1 MIEVEHCL
9 PDARLMPYIK
19 MYFWGRD
26 MNPPL
31 SQRVVP
37 NGEMGLMFYRDCNAS
52 LDGVKQMHA
61 CVKGQSVRYHD
72 IVSHGG
78 IEIVCV
84 HFTVLGARLILGTPL
99 YEFYEDIVEL
109 SDMDD
114 VDLKMLGERVLQTE
128 NHRECWSMF
137 DSFFLHRLMTSKV
150 NELNIRRLHRAISY
164 SRRQVNEASVDRL
177 AEKTCLCT
185 RQFRRLFSDMVGLSP
200 KDYLRVQRY
209 HTALQ
214 DLKCNRGNAAL
225 SEIAWR
231 NGYYDLSHLYADFLR
246 ISGYAPK
253 SLLEISQNDCD
264 PVGWRI

>member
-1 MIEVEHCL
+1 MTELESRL
-9 PDARLMPYIK
+9 PDVRLMPYIK

-37 NGEMGLMFYRDCNAS
+37 NGEMGLMFYRDCNAA

-72 IVSHGG
+72 VVSCGG

-99 YEFYEDIVEL
+99 YEFYENIVEL
-109 SDMDD
+109 SDIDD
-114 VDLKMLGERVLQTE
+114 VDLKMLGERVLQAE

-137 DSFFLHRLMTSKV
+137 DSFFLHRLMTSTV

-164 SRRQVNEASVDRL
+164 SRRQVNDASVDRL
-177 AEKTCLCT
+177 AEETCLCT

-209 HTALQ
+209 HAALQ
-214 DLKCNRGNAAL
+214 DLKRNRDNATL

-231 NGYYDLSHLYADFLR
+231 NGYYDLSHLNADFRR
-246 ISGYAPK
+246 ISGFAPK
-253 SLLEISQNDCD
+253 SLLEISENDCD
-264 PVGWRI
+264 TVGWRI